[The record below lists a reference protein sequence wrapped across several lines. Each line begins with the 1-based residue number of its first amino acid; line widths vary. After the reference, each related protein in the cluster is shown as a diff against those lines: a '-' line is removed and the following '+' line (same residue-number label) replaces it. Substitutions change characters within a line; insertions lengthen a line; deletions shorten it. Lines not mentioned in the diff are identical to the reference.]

1 MDTSHAQVRLDH
13 DARAIAISAI
23 ALVEGLI
30 FLLTEK
36 GVIDP
41 SHPVEFF
48 DEVLNALKQY
58 SPDDPATGHAR
69 ALVADF
75 ASRLAR
81 SFPQQR

>member
-1 MDTSHAQVRLDH
+1 VGDNRVSAAIPSKRSPCLTPSRDTMDTSHAQVRLDH

-58 SPDDPATGHAR
+58 
-69 ALVADF
+69 
-75 ASRLAR
+75 
-81 SFPQQR
+81 